1 MDSDY
6 QAGEGFDLLP
16 DLSLTLYLSPLIAE
30 GISNRK
36 ERRRPTIVANAALLA
51 FLQSL

>member
-1 MDSDY
+1 MDSDC

-16 DLSLTLYLSPLIAE
+16 DLSLALHLSPLIAE

-36 ERRRPTIVANAALLA
+36 EGQRKPTIG
-51 FLQSL
+51 